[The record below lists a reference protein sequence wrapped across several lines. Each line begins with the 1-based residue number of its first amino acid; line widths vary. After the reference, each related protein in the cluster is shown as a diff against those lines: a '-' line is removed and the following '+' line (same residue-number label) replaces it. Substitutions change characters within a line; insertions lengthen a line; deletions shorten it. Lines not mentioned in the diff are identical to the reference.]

1 MQITV
6 HTIREIMVL
15 PIIILIGIPIFL
27 GIVYM
32 PPFDLPEQI
41 EPEVVEEPEVISR
54 EPNLGIVYFMMMVI
68 WIIFLLRIMVQL
80 KRGTFKVTQRY

>member
-1 MQITV
+1 
-6 HTIREIMVL
+6 MVL

-32 PPFDLPEQI
+32 PPFELPEQI

-54 EPNLGIVYFMMMVI
+54 EPDLSIVYFMMMVI